1 LAKRYD
7 DPIDVTPD
15 PAQNGAPLSF
25 LWRGRRYEVDQWLMS
40 WREAGEWWLRH
51 GSDSTDGDDHSQ
63 RSSRRSREQDGSSR
77 RSREQDGSSR
87 RSREQNGHREQEYF
101 RVVARPSGSHATGDL
116 DADGFMRHPG
126 GVYDVYLDRVRGEWR
141 LARIWD

>member
-1 LAKRYD
+1 MFLERGSSDRLDDRENKLTKRYD

-25 LWRGRRYEVDQWLMS
+25 LWRGRRYEVDQWLMN
-40 WREAGEWWLRH
+40 WREAGEWWARH
-51 GSDSTDGDDHSQ
+51 GGHSNGNG
-63 RSSRRSREQDGSSR
+63 SRRGQKGSGGVREH
-77 RSREQDGSSR
+77 EF
-87 RSREQNGHREQEYF
+87 F
-101 RVVARPSGSHATGDL
+101 RVVARPSGAHATGDL